1 MNNSYYQILKRLF
14 LHKEEEVDSLRN
26 PDIEKILPLL
36 GRIIAKPATKKIAG
50 EVAGAYAGKKIA
62 EHQQKKAQ
70 ALEKNDEAIIYEIQ
84 GNKKKPKTTG
94 KQNIGIGQGS
104 YGRRSKE
111 TKDTKYGTY

>member
-1 MNNSYYQILKRLF
+1 MDNSYYQILKRLF

-36 GRIIAKPATKKIAG
+36 GRIIAKPATKRI
-50 EVAGAYAGKKIA
+50 AGAYAGKKIS
-62 EHQQKKAQ
+62 EHQQNKAILKE
-70 ALEKNDEAIIYEIQ
+70 ALGPIIYEIKR
-84 GNKKKPKTTG
+84 NKRKPRTTG